1 VYLIEINLS
10 HAIIAPDPFAATQS
24 IGGGATV
31 ISASRVKI

>member
-10 HAIIAPDPFAATQS
+10 YAFVTAAPLLQCNRSD
-24 IGGGATV
+24 GGVPV

>member
-10 HAIIAPDPFAATQS
+10 YAIVAPGLLQRNS
-24 IGGGATV
+24 VGSGATV